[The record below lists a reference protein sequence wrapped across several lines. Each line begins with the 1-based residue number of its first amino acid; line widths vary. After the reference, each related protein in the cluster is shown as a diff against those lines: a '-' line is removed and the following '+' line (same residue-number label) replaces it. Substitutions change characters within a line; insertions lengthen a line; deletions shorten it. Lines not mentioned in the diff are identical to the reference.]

1 MDNHQNTQS
10 PQEILRMDLESLYI
24 GNLNTVDSDLHLPER
39 GEYGSSFTWGTG
51 ESRFIAPDGK
61 VHRPLH
67 GMGNREVE
75 LTVTAR
81 YGDCEAERRFTATV
95 VQEEKDTVIEEVYP
109 VALALAPGERAELPS
124 AVVARCAD
132 GRLITRP
139 VRWEDWTPLT
149 EAGTLEVPGHV
160 ADAAEP
166 VRAVLTF
173 GAAEERR
180 GPRRRASYFPMNQV
194 RLLPGTVYYDNQQ
207 RMLEYLLSVDDG
219 QMLYNFRKASGLS
232 TQGAEPMTGWD
243 ADSCKLKGHTTG
255 HYLSGLA
262 LAYAATGDQRF
273 RKKIDCMVEGLA
285 QCQEAFA
292 AGGQCA
298 PGFLSAY
305 SEEQFDL
312 LEKFTKY
319 PEIWAPYYTLDKI
332 MAGLYDCHTLAGNA
346 RARDV
351 LDQMGDW
358 VYRRLSRL
366 TRETRDAMWAMYIA
380 GEYGGMLGT
389 MVKLYRLTGKSEH
402 LEAAR
407 FFLNDKL
414 FYPMSQGLD
423 TLEDMHANQHIP
435 QILGAM
441 DLYQATG
448 EEVYW
453 RIASRFWEI
462 AVGRHSYC
470 IGGVGETE
478 MFHAAGSTCR
488 YLTDKAAESCASYN
502 LLRLTGELVPYT
514 MNGAML
520 DYYENTLCN
529 HIMTSCSHS
538 GDGGTTYF
546 MPLGPGGMKE
556 YSTAENT
563 CCHGT
568 GMESRF
574 RYMEHIFMEDDAF
587 LYVNLLVDAALS
599 GESALEV
606 RTLEPGVVEIL
617 APAGT
622 KKGLKIHIPAWGRE
636 KLAVQVNGQPLEALR
651 LEDGFLVLPDTL
663 GPGGQIVLR
672 LPMELRQLENN
683 SDRRYFNLAWGPYIL
698 AALDKRRTFFTAASL
713 GKVEKERDGLS
724 FRAGNVKLKP
734 FPLVDQEAYHVY
746 FRKD

>member
-1 MDNHQNTQS
+1 MDNHLSAQS
-10 PQEILRMDLESLYI
+10 PQEILRMDLEKIYI
-24 GNLNTVDSDLHLPER
+24 GNLNTVDSDLILPER
-39 GEYGSSFTWGTG
+39 GENGSVFTWGTG
-51 ESRFIAPDGK
+51 ESRFIAQDGK

-67 GMGNREVE
+67 GMGNRDVE
-75 LTVTAR
+75 LVVTAR
-81 YGDCEAERRFTATV
+81 YGDCEAQRRFTATV
-95 VQEEKDTVIEEVYP
+95 VQEEKDTVIAEIYP
-109 VALALAPGERAELPS
+109 VALTLAPGEGTELPS
-124 AVVARCAD
+124 VVVARCAD

-139 VRWEDWTPLT
+139 VRWDAWTPLA
-149 EAGTLEVPGHV
+149 EPGTMEVRGHV
-160 ADAAEP
+160 ADGAEP

-173 GAAEERR
+173 TAGERR
-180 GPRRRASYFPMNQV
+180 GPRRRASYFPLGQV
-194 RLLPGTVYYDNQQ
+194 RLLPGTVYYEKQ
-207 RMLEYLLSVDDG
+207 RKMLEYLLHQDDG
-219 QMLYNFRKASGLS
+219 QMLYNFRKAAGLS

-243 ADSCKLKGHTTG
+243 ADNCKLKGHTTG

-262 LAYAATGDQRF
+262 LAYAATGDDRF
-273 RKKIDCMVEGLA
+273 QEKIGRMVEGLA

-332 MAGLYDCHTLAGNA
+332 MSGLYDCHTLAGNA
-346 RARDV
+346 LARGI
-351 LDQMGDW
+351 LERMGDW
-358 VYRRLSRL
+358 VYHRLSRL
-366 TRETRDAMWAMYIA
+366 SRETRDAMWAMYIA

-389 MVKLYRLTGKSEH
+389 MVKLYRLTGKREH

-407 FFLNDKL
+407 FFMNDKL
-414 FYPMSQGLD
+414 FYPMSQDLD

-448 EEVYW
+448 EEVFW
-453 RIASRFWEI
+453 RIASHFWEI

-502 LLRLTGELVPYT
+502 LLRLTGELLPYT
-514 MNGAML
+514 MDGAML

-546 MPLGPGGMKE
+546 MPLGPGGKKE
-556 YSTAENT
+556 YSTVENT

-574 RYMEHIFMEDDAF
+574 RYMEHIFMEDGGY
-587 LYVNLLVDAALS
+587 LYVNLLVDAVLS
-599 GESALEV
+599 GGSSLEV
-606 RTLEPGVVEIL
+606 RTLEPGAVQIT
-617 APAGT
+617 APSGT
-622 KKGLKIHIPAWGRE
+622 EKGLKIHIPAWGRE
-636 KLAVQVNGQPLEALR
+636 KLSAQVGGKALASPR
-651 LEDGFLVLPDTL
+651 LEDGFLVLPEAL
-663 GPGGQIVLR
+663 EPGTQIVLR
-672 LPMELRQLENN
+672 LPMELRQMEDA
-683 SDRRYFNLAWGPYIL
+683 SDPRYFHLAWGPYIL
-698 AALDKRRTFFTAASL
+698 AALDGRKSFITAGAFKTIRWDSS
-713 GKVEKERDGLS
+713 S
-724 FRAGNVKLKP
+724 FRAGEMELKP
-734 FPLVDQEAYHVY
+734 FPLVDQEPYHVY